1 MADILR
7 AVKGM
12 NDIFPA
18 SVPRKSTD
26 VLPTSNMWQWFETT
40 ARSVLQ
46 RYGYQSLITPIVE
59 QYIERRYGA
68 VTAAH

>member
-1 MADILR
+1 MAEILR

-18 SVPRKSTD
+18 SVPRKASET
-26 VLPTSNMWQWFETT
+26 LPTSNLWQWFEAT

-46 RYGYQSLITPIVE
+46 RYGYQALMAPIVE
-59 QYIERRYGA
+59 P
-68 VTAAH
+68 TALK